1 MRHTWNAL
9 CLLALFLFS
18 GCSALQTAVEFSDL
32 ELMGS
37 TQRPV
42 FLRNEETKKLFLL
55 MDCPI
60 AEWSGLKNKLSQGFT
75 DKGYTIVD
83 SRDDADLIMVMLVRN
98 DNEVQKHS
106 ARAVQQGRDAT
117 ASGSALAGGAVGY
130 AVSSGDPAT
139 ALLSGVGGLVVG
151 GLADITINS
160 WVYMGILE
168 VKGDILVVEAKDK
181 KIPEWWKEKVTTLN
195 ETSTSISVRAKQS
208 GLKWENAAPQIEDK
222 FYQQAMSILPEVMKG
237 AVK

>member
-1 MRHTWNAL
+1 MRHTANVL
-9 CLLALFLFS
+9 YLLVLFLLS

-42 FLRNEETKKLFLL
+42 FLRNEKTKKLFLVE
-55 MDCPI
+55 DCPI
-60 AEWSGLKNKLSQGFT
+60 AEWHGLKNKLTQGFT
-75 DKGYTIVD
+75 EKGYTIVD
-83 SRDDADLIMVMLVRN
+83 SHDEADLIMVMLVRN

-106 ARAVQQGRDAT
+106 ARTVQGRDAT

-168 VKGDILVVEAKDK
+168 VKGDILVVEAKDRK
-181 KIPEWWKEKVTTLN
+181 TSGWWKEKDTILN

-222 FYQQAMSILPEVMKG
+222 FYQQAMSVLPSVKG
-237 AVK
+237 VVK